1 MHVLRYV
8 KGSSRVAAV
17 GVAVISL
24 YGVSCRRLEN
34 FNRVLIGK
42 EPARSGRLVLYWGWK
57 GVFGLGFRGSLVL
70 RVCFGIFRV
79 FVEDCESGA
88 WRLDSFNCF
97 CFFSVGFS

>member
-1 MHVLRYV
+1 MNWDVHVLRYV

-42 EPARSGRLVLYWGWK
+42 EPARSGRLVLYWGWR
-57 GVFGLGFRGSLVL
+57 GFLVW
-70 RVCFGIFRV
+70 VSG
-79 FVEDCESGA
+79 GA
-88 WRLDSFNCF
+88 WC
-97 CFFSVGFS
+97 